1 MWRDCKMRSD
11 VLNKNSNA
19 YDGKSRAE
27 KIFEWDYISCCPPIV
42 SNTGVSAD
50 GVMAEGDK
58 YAMLFPGTNGQ
69 LYPAACCNIG
79 VAAATTNWP
88 TVVGTVPSVD
98 TSGTAA
104 GLSFHMDNGN
114 ADNTGIEMVLGGSQF
129 GSNSNKFI
137 AGTHSGSIDVTFG
150 NEDWSDYDVC
160 AIGLRKVQEFAPG
173 FGDIVAASSGDPLY
187 TDYVLFGCISP
198 DDVQISTD
206 LNDSGDETVTD
217 STQATAADGNHRFRI
232 ALASSGAVTYS
243 HIGAAVMRKGVLA
256 APSTTAAFTFDS
268 GDILVPYLFI
278 QGINQDSDVWLKSLD
293 ITRSPAIE
301 GHSVA

>member
-1 MWRDCKMRSD
+1 MRSD
-11 VLNKNSNA
+11 VLNQNSNA
-19 YDGKSRAE
+19 YDGRTKPE
-27 KIFEWDYISCCPPIV
+27 KIFEWDYISCAHPIV

-58 YAMLFPGTNGQ
+58 YGMLFPGSNGQ
-69 LYPAACCNIG
+69 LYPATCCNIG

-88 TVVGTVPSVD
+88 TVVGTVAATDASA
-98 TSGTAA
+98 TAA

-137 AGTHSGSIDVTFG
+137 AGTHSGSIDVTWG
-150 NEDWSDYDVC
+150 NADYSDYDCMVV
-160 AIGLRKVQEFAPG
+160 GFRKVQEFAPG
-173 FGDIVAASSGDPLY
+173 HGDILAAASGDPLY
-187 TDYVLFGCISP
+187 TDFVAFGVQSA
-198 DDVQISTD
+198 DDVQIASD
-206 LNDSGDETVTD
+206 LNDGGASSAVYTD

-232 ALASSGAVTYS
+232 ELASSGAVTYS
-243 HIGAAVMRKGVLA
+243 HIGAAVMRQGVLA
-256 APSTTAAFTFDS
+256 APTVTAAFTFDS

-278 QGINQDSDVWLKSLD
+278 QGVNQDSDVWLKSLD
-293 ITRSPAIE
+293 ITRTPSID